1 MLCMVIVMIMACDDD
16 RLSKMI
22 GLMPLLDMENLL
34 KEKRWYAV
42 YLCVICGRQ
51 QECLETWN

>member
-1 MLCMVIVMIMACDDD
+1 MIIVMVMTCDDD

-22 GLMPLLDMENLL
+22 GLMQQLDMENLL
-34 KEKRWYAV
+34 KEKQWYAA

-51 QECLETWN
+51 QECLEIWN